1 MINEFEN
8 LLEDLDSGEEVKTKY
23 GVCYAYS
30 PDIVEKLKRALTE
43 LKTIKETESSEA
55 SECSEDRL
63 TQKDVHWF
71 NDKKFNYCINSK
83 VDFEEDIDKS
93 QDEKDYLIAVQAKE
107 LHFVVEKLG
116 AYEDMGSPTAI
127 KQVLAE
133 LKAIK
138 EANPSDAMKCVERLH
153 QTIGMAENFYD
164 APYEDN
170 DMFAAVQRDV
180 DTINQ
185 VLLKAQEQEHKLDK
199 VEKLTQLLFKD
210 RRKMGQEYIKWCEKN
225 NAAFNDATNMVTW
238 VLCIKLKEVLNN
250 E

>member
-1 MINEFEN
+1 MTNELEN
-8 LLEDLDSGEEVKTKY
+8 LLEDLDSGEEVKSKY

-30 PDIVEKLKRALTE
+30 PDIVEELRQALTE
-43 LKTIKETESSEA
+43 LKAIKETKSSETL
-55 SECSEDRL
+55 ECSEDRL

-71 NDKKFNYCINSK
+71 DDKKFNYCINSK

-116 AYEDMGSPTAI
+116 VYEDMGSPTAI

-133 LKAIK
+133 LRNTLKTSVLIASIK
-138 EANPSDAMKCVERLH
+138 QA
-153 QTIGMAENFYD
+153 
-164 APYEDN
+164 
-170 DMFAAVQRDV
+170 
-180 DTINQ
+180 
-185 VLLKAQEQEHKLDK
+185 LLNAQEQERKLDK

-210 RRKMGQEYIKWCEKN
+210 RRKIGQEYIKWCEKN
-225 NAAFNDATNMVTW
+225 NAMVNDATNMVTW

>member
-1 MINEFEN
+1 MTNELEN
-8 LLEDLDSGEEVKTKY
+8 LLEDLDSGEEVKSKY

-30 PDIVEKLKRALTE
+30 PDIVEELRQALTE
-43 LKTIKETESSEA
+43 LKAIKETKSSETL
-55 SECSEDRL
+55 ECSEDRL

-71 NDKKFNYCINSK
+71 DDKKFNYCINSK

-116 AYEDMGSPTAI
+116 VYEDMGSPTAI

-138 EANPSDAMKCVERLH
+138 EANPSETLEKLEKVIEEI
-153 QTIGMAENFYD
+153 TISNADLRN
-164 APYEDN
+164 
-170 DMFAAVQRDV
+170 
-180 DTINQ
+180 TLKTS
-185 VLLKAQEQEHKLDK
+185 VLIASIKQALLNAQEQEQKLDK

-210 RRKMGQEYIKWCEKN
+210 RRKIGQEYIKWCEKN
-225 NAAFNDATNMVTW
+225 NAMVNDATNMVTW